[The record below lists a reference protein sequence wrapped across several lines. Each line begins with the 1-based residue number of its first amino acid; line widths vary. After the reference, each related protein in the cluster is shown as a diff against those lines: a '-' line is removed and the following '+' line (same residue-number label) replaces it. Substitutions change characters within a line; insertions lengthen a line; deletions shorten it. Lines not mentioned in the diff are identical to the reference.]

1 MNISPAL
8 MPQRLFW
15 VRYWLPPVIAGGIA
29 WLLFLLAST
38 PLVRASGLALVI
50 VGITLALRRLG
61 AFISIIGGL
70 SLALCPAFWS
80 QTGGGEGTP
89 ATIVLALGIAGL
101 IALSGS
107 FLTRRPSIAI
117 GIAVTV
123 FAALFWLQIGTS
135 RSIRLTG
142 FTTSW
147 LMFLLIDM
155 LLLTNP
161 HPTESEPP
169 PIMRFK
175 SVDKEEERT
184 PQFYHIWGILLL
196 FSLGILNDRLM
207 VLLAPAI
214 GLALYLTRSK
224 LSYFYGVLFGIVVG
238 FGLHGLFVDY
248 IQRQSH
254 FLALE
259 AWRQGRRWQDVVNF
273 IGAQFGWPATLLS
286 VLGLTRLARWYPALG
301 NVSLIGYAAYTG
313 FALIYGGPNEDTLL
327 LPMLII
333 QIVWLT
339 YAVFTLGEWVFHN
352 VPGGGLWLRRAVY
365 LIYGLLPLSMGL
377 VILKLI

>member
-1 MNISPAL
+1 MNTSP
-8 MPQRLFW
+8 MTQRLFW
-15 VRYWLPPVIAGGIA
+15 VRYWLPPVMAGGIA
-29 WLLFLLAST
+29 WLLFLLANT

-61 AFISIIGGL
+61 AFISVVGGL
-70 SLALCPAFWS
+70 TLALCPAFWS
-80 QTGGGEGTP
+80 QTGGSEGTP
-89 ATIVLALGIAGL
+89 ATIVLAIGIAGV
-101 IALSGS
+101 IALIGS

-123 FAALFWLQIGTS
+123 FAFLFWLQIGTS

-161 HPTESEPP
+161 HPTESAPP

-175 SVDKEEERT
+175 SVDQEEERT
-184 PQFYHIWGILLL
+184 PQFYHIWGIMLL

-207 VLLAPAI
+207 VLLAPAVA
-214 GLALYLTRSK
+214 LALYLTRAR
-224 LSYFYGVLFGIVVG
+224 LSYAYGVLLGLVVG
-238 FGLHGLFVDY
+238 FGIHGLFVDY
-248 IQRQSH
+248 IERQSH

-259 AWRQGRRWQDVVNF
+259 SWRQGRRWLNVVNF
-273 IGAQFGWPATLLS
+273 IVAQFGWPATLLS
-286 VLGLTRLARWYPALG
+286 ILGLTRLSRWYPVLG

-313 FALIYGGPNEDTLL
+313 FALVYGGPNRETLL

-352 VPGGGLWLRRAVY
+352 VPRGGIWLRRGVF
-365 LIYGLLPLSMGL
+365 LLYGLLPLSMGL
-377 VILKLI
+377 AILKVI